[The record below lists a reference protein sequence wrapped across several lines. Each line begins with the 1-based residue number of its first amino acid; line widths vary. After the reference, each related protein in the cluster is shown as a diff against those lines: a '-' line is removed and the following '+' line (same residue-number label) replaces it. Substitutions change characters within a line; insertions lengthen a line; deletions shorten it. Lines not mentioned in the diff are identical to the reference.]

1 MHKEGILLC
10 QIVDAIGSPT
20 SQVKKLDNI
29 FAPLAGN
36 TPFHVHNSAHCVE
49 CIHDT
54 PLGEGAVVSC
64 DVMSLFT
71 RVLIDEPPGDCLST
85 SRGHHT
91 SRQNLNR
98 PRRSLH
104 HHLTVSHNYLL
115 LFQRYCLP
123 ADTGAAMGSPIF
135 PIVANLY
142 MEDSEKQALFSFP
155 CKHRLW
161 IRYVDDVFAVWLSKD
176 HSLKE
181 FHHHLNTQH
190 PFMQFA
196 VEKATEVYN
205 KIGLLRCT
213 SRKKGHLKYSM
224 SVFWKKAHT
233 DHY

>member
-1 MHKEGILLC
+1 M
-10 QIVDAIGSPT
+10 
-20 SQVKKLDNI
+20 
-29 FAPLAGN
+29 
-36 TPFHVHNSAHCVE
+36 
-49 CIHDT
+49 
-54 PLGEGAVVSC
+54 SC

-104 HHLTVSHNYLL
+104 HHLTLSHNYLL
-115 LFQRYCLP
+115 LVQRYCLP

-181 FHHHLNTQH
+181 FITISIHSILSCNLQWRRQQRFTTRLVFLDVLVERKDTSNTLCLCFGRRLTLTTTD
-190 PFMQFA
+190 PVSTLRPGDYRIRLISWKISADFMWM
-196 VEKATEVYN
+196 
-205 KIGLLRCT
+205 L
-213 SRKKGHLKYSM
+213 
-224 SVFWKKAHT
+224 
-233 DHY
+233 